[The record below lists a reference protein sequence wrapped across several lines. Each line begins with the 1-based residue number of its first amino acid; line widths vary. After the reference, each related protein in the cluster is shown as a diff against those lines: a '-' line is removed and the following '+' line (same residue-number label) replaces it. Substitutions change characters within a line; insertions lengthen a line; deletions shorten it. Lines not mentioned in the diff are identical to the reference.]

1 MWCSLRPVKLPA
13 DARFREER
21 ERFGLRLHCE
31 ECALFDETRAACA
44 HGFPT
49 EEHRRPRGELARVVF
64 CKDFEL
70 A

>member
-1 MWCSLRPVKLPA
+1 MKLQV
-13 DARFREER
+13 DQQYREER
-21 ERFGLRLHCE
+21 SRFGLRLHCE
-31 ECALFDETRAACA
+31 DCALFDEARAACA

-49 EEHRRPRGELARVVF
+49 DEHRRPQGESEDSRVVF